1 MSAETQRPAPGQRG
15 AAAPG
20 HAGPVSPAGS
30 FNVVVLNNRNGQ
42 VLLLKPIPILSQ
54 ASRMALGCSEETVV
68 ETHVIMFNEN
78 PKAKANVPGSDRL
91 CVAPICTPAFAPSRG
106 ISIIPFFS
114 LNNANSSLTHLHAV
128 FRLIRTT
135 LLTAQ

>member
-1 MSAETQRPAPGQRG
+1 MSAETQHPAPGQRW

-20 HAGPVSPAGS
+20 QAGPVSPAGS

-42 VLLLKPIPILSQ
+42 VLLLKPVRVLSQ
-54 ASRMALGCSEETVV
+54 ASWMALGCSEETVV
-68 ETHVIMFNEN
+68 ETHVIMLNEN
-78 PKAKANVPGSDRL
+78 PKANVPGSDRL

-128 FRLIRTT
+128 FRLIQTT
-135 LLTAQ
+135 LLAAQ